1 MSSIPRNV
9 THTKA
14 TLDDIAVRSFVEHES
29 TQRTAAVQGILKT
42 TITIPPELAREL
54 EKCVRIGGVSDQ
66 LPSRLVRLTPRER
79 ETLKLLARG
88 HSNKLIARELGIAD
102 STVKVHIKSILR
114 KLGVRSRVAAALIAF
129 ENGLVAKP

>member
-1 MSSIPRNV
+1 MTLTPESA
-9 THTKA
+9 THTN
-14 TLDDIAVRSFVEHES
+14 TIIDDISVGSLAGQEAKPRAAAVRKF
-29 TQRTAAVQGILKT
+29 LDT
-42 TITIPPELAREL
+42 TTTIPPELAREL

-66 LPSRLVRLTPRER
+66 SPSRLVRLTPREV

-88 HSNKLIARELGIAD
+88 HSNKSIARELGIVD

-129 ENGLVAKP
+129 ENGLVAK

>member
-1 MSSIPRNV
+1 MSSMPGS
-9 THTKA
+9 TAHTNTTNDEVSVRSLAELEPKQRLA
-14 TLDDIAVRSFVEHES
+14 AVRS
-29 TQRTAAVQGILKT
+29 ILET
-42 TITIPPELAREL
+42 TTTIPPELAREL

-66 LPSRLVRLTPRER
+66 LPSRLVRLTPREV

-88 HSNKLIARELGIAD
+88 HSNKSIARELGIVD

-129 ENGLVAKP
+129 ENGLVAK